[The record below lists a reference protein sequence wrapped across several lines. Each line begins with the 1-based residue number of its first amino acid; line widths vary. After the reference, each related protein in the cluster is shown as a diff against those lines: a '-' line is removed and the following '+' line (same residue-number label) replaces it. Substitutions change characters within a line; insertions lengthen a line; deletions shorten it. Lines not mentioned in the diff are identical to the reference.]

1 MIMIC
6 EALKNEIK
14 TITVWLHQ
22 LCMCPPFVFP
32 SKTRGRVKC
41 GSTCNIIFQV
51 DVFTFRAFTVTFCV
65 FGGRALCLLLLSSL
79 APHSV
84 AKTHFYAPS
93 FVPFYWPRVWL
104 WEKEDALGAGTPRQ
118 REESM
123 LWEACECVGNSE
135 LERQV
140 EAWIGWTLHGWVNVV
155 SSAVRDRIK
164 GFWRRAWEVVGLE
177 GQEDL
182 WSVLILLYFLY

>member
-51 DVFTFRAFTVTFCV
+51 DVFTFRAFTATFCV
-65 FGGRALCLLLLSSL
+65 LGGELSVFYCFPLLLLIPLQKPISMHPPLSL
-79 APHSV
+79 FTDPVFDCGKKRTRWGPGHRGRGRNLCCGKLVSV
-84 AKTHFYAPS
+84 
-93 FVPFYWPRVWL
+93 W
-104 WEKEDALGAGTPRQ
+104 GTA
-118 REESM
+118 S
-123 LWEACECVGNSE
+123 
-135 LERQV
+135 
-140 EAWIGWTLHGWVNVV
+140 
-155 SSAVRDRIK
+155 
-164 GFWRRAWEVVGLE
+164 
-177 GQEDL
+177 
-182 WSVLILLYFLY
+182 